1 MNAVPAS
8 VEIHARLVRPGRG
21 NGRRARRDLVDFGQ
35 PGQKFRVIEAAQV
48 KHHAVVAENPQF
60 GAGKHHGQEVV
71 VGFVAVVAG
80 IGSGAPGGDP
90 GSAAGDDGRQVAPG
104 GAFATVGEEAR
115 RVGVG
120 APAHVVDLGHPGPRE
135 LAPDDRRE
143 VHVGLGAA
151 PIDDLGPVPG
161 HRGEALGHLG
171 ADHVV
176 VGLFDPVWRPDV
188 AVEVAATGAT
198 MLALDLVPR
207 STRAQAVDV
216 LSSQATVEG
225 FQSVLLAASRL
236 PKMLPLL
243 MTAAGTVPP
252 ARVLVLGAGVAGL
265 QAIATARRLGAVV
278 EGFDIREEALEQIRS
293 LGAKSID
300 PPPAPE
306 GGVPDAVLI
315 HEVLTPHV
323 AEADVVIAAAQ
334 IPGRQSPLLV
344 TESMVTGMRPGSVL
358 VDLAVQ
364 RGGNCEVSIAD
375 TEVDHGGVT
384 VLGPRRD
391 GEGDGSAQVRQIVLQ
406 REGTETILH
415 RGDSGWTAGEAVA
428 DSAALQG
435 ILGLLPNLSL
445 TAFTSEEEAAA
456 ADFSQAQT
464 AVDVFYSAAT
474 EETPALSLLLI
485 QDEEQGHEAVECG
498 M

>member
-1 MNAVPAS
+1 
-8 VEIHARLVRPGRG
+8 
-21 NGRRARRDLVDFGQ
+21 
-35 PGQKFRVIEAAQV
+35 
-48 KHHAVVAENPQF
+48 
-60 GAGKHHGQEVV
+60 
-71 VGFVAVVAG
+71 
-80 IGSGAPGGDP
+80 
-90 GSAAGDDGRQVAPG
+90 
-104 GAFATVGEEAR
+104 
-115 RVGVG
+115 
-120 APAHVVDLGHPGPRE
+120 
-135 LAPDDRRE
+135 
-143 VHVGLGAA
+143 
-151 PIDDLGPVPG
+151 
-161 HRGEALGHLG
+161 
-171 ADHVV
+171 
-176 VGLFDPVWRPDV
+176 
-188 AVEVAATGAT
+188 

-225 FQSVLLAASRL
+225 FQSVLLAAGRL

-265 QAIATARRLGAVV
+265 QAIATARRLGALV

-375 TEVDHGGVT
+375 AEVDHGGVT
-384 VLGPRRD
+384 VLGPTDLASGSALTASRMFATNVTNLVRMLDRD
-391 GEGDGSAQVRQIVLQ
+391 GESFVDPDDDVLVGMLVATGGEVVHPVVRSVLEQ
-406 REGTETILH
+406 R
-415 RGDSGWTAGEAVA
+415 A
-428 DSAALQG
+428 DSAG
-435 ILGLLPNLSL
+435 SSRSNG
-445 TAFTSEEEAAA
+445 EAGA
-456 ADFSQAQT
+456 
-464 AVDVFYSAAT
+464 
-474 EETPALSLLLI
+474 
-485 QDEEQGHEAVECG
+485 
-498 M
+498 

>member
-1 MNAVPAS
+1 MRIAVLC
-8 VEIHARLVRPGRG
+8 E
-21 NGRRARRDLVDFGQ
+21 RRAGDRRVAVTPEATGALVVDG
-35 PGQKFRVIEAAQV
+35 
-48 KHHAVVAENPQF
+48 HSVVVET
-60 GAGKHHGQEVV
+60 GAGAAAGMPDDAYLAAGASIAPDPAAAIGEGGVV
-71 VGFVAVVAG
+71 VSVN
-80 IGSGAPGGDP
+80 
-90 GSAAGDDGRQVAPG
+90 
-104 GAFATVGEEAR
+104 
-115 RVGVG
+115 
-120 APAHVVDLGHPGPRE
+120 GPT
-135 LAPDDRRE
+135 D
-143 VHVGLGAA
+143 
-151 PIDDLGPVPG
+151 
-161 HRGEALGHLG
+161 GEALGHLG
-171 ADHVV
+171 AAHVV
-176 VGLFDPVWRPDV
+176 VGLFDPVWRPAV
-188 AVEVAATGAT
+188 AVEVAATRAT

-306 GGVPDAVLI
+306 DGVPDAVLI

-375 TEVDHGGVT
+375 AEVDHGGVT
-384 VLGPRRD
+384 VLGPTDLASGSALTASRMFATNVTNLVRMLDRD
-391 GEGDGSAQVRQIVLQ
+391 GESFVDPDDDVLVGMLVATGGEVVHPVVRSVLEQ
-406 REGTETILH
+406 REDGAGSS
-415 RGDSGWTAGEAVA
+415 RSNGEAGA
-428 DSAALQG
+428 
-435 ILGLLPNLSL
+435 
-445 TAFTSEEEAAA
+445 
-456 ADFSQAQT
+456 
-464 AVDVFYSAAT
+464 
-474 EETPALSLLLI
+474 
-485 QDEEQGHEAVECG
+485 
-498 M
+498 

>member
-1 MNAVPAS
+1 MRIAVLC
-8 VEIHARLVRPGRG
+8 E
-21 NGRRARRDLVDFGQ
+21 RRAGERRVAVTPEATGALVVDG
-35 PGQKFRVIEAAQV
+35 
-48 KHHAVVAENPQF
+48 HSVVVET
-60 GAGKHHGQEVV
+60 GAGAAAGMPDDAYLAAGASIAPDPAAAIGEGGVV
-71 VGFVAVVAG
+71 VSVN
-80 IGSGAPGGDP
+80 
-90 GSAAGDDGRQVAPG
+90 
-104 GAFATVGEEAR
+104 
-115 RVGVG
+115 
-120 APAHVVDLGHPGPRE
+120 GPT
-135 LAPDDRRE
+135 D
-143 VHVGLGAA
+143 
-151 PIDDLGPVPG
+151 
-161 HRGEALGHLG
+161 GEALGNLG

-225 FQSVLLAASRL
+225 FQSVLLAAGRL

-265 QAIATARRLGAVV
+265 QAIATARRLGALV

-384 VLGPRRD
+384 VLGPTDLASGSALTASRMFATNVTNLVRMLDRD
-391 GEGDGSAQVRQIVLQ
+391 GESFVDPDDDVLVGMLVATGGEVVHPVVRSVLEQRADGAGSSR
-406 REGTETILH
+406 
-415 RGDSGWTAGEAVA
+415 SNGEAGA
-428 DSAALQG
+428 
-435 ILGLLPNLSL
+435 
-445 TAFTSEEEAAA
+445 
-456 ADFSQAQT
+456 
-464 AVDVFYSAAT
+464 
-474 EETPALSLLLI
+474 
-485 QDEEQGHEAVECG
+485 
-498 M
+498 

>member
-1 MNAVPAS
+1 MRIAVLC
-8 VEIHARLVRPGRG
+8 E
-21 NGRRARRDLVDFGQ
+21 RRAGERRVAVTPEATGALVVDG
-35 PGQKFRVIEAAQV
+35 
-48 KHHAVVAENPQF
+48 HSVVVET
-60 GAGKHHGQEVV
+60 GAGAAAGMPDDAYLAAGASIAPDLAAAIGESGVV
-71 VGFVAVVAG
+71 VSVN
-80 IGSGAPGGDP
+80 
-90 GSAAGDDGRQVAPG
+90 
-104 GAFATVGEEAR
+104 
-115 RVGVG
+115 
-120 APAHVVDLGHPGPRE
+120 GPT
-135 LAPDDRRE
+135 D
-143 VHVGLGAA
+143 
-151 PIDDLGPVPG
+151 
-161 HRGEALGHLG
+161 GEALGNLG

-225 FQSVLLAASRL
+225 FQSVLLAAGRL

-265 QAIATARRLGAVV
+265 QAIATARRLGALV

-334 IPGRQSPLLV
+334 IPGRQSPMLV

-384 VLGPRRD
+384 VLGPTDLASGSALTASRMFATNVTNLVRMLDRD
-391 GEGDGSAQVRQIVLQ
+391 GESFVDPDDDVLVGMLVATGGEVVHPVVRSVLEQRADGAGSR
-406 REGTETILH
+406 R
-415 RGDSGWTAGEAVA
+415 SNGEAGA
-428 DSAALQG
+428 
-435 ILGLLPNLSL
+435 
-445 TAFTSEEEAAA
+445 
-456 ADFSQAQT
+456 
-464 AVDVFYSAAT
+464 
-474 EETPALSLLLI
+474 
-485 QDEEQGHEAVECG
+485 
-498 M
+498 

>member
-1 MNAVPAS
+1 MRIAVLC
-8 VEIHARLVRPGRG
+8 E
-21 NGRRARRDLVDFGQ
+21 RRAGERRVAVTPEATGALVVDG
-35 PGQKFRVIEAAQV
+35 
-48 KHHAVVAENPQF
+48 HSVVVET
-60 GAGKHHGQEVV
+60 GAGAAAGVPDDTYLAAGASIAPDPAAAIGEGGVV
-71 VGFVAVVAG
+71 VSVN
-80 IGSGAPGGDP
+80 
-90 GSAAGDDGRQVAPG
+90 
-104 GAFATVGEEAR
+104 
-115 RVGVG
+115 
-120 APAHVVDLGHPGPRE
+120 GPT
-135 LAPDDRRE
+135 DR
-143 VHVGLGAA
+143 
-151 PIDDLGPVPG
+151 
-161 HRGEALGHLG
+161 EALGHLG

-225 FQSVLLAASRL
+225 FQSVLLAAGRL

-265 QAIATARRLGAVV
+265 QAIATARRLGALV

-384 VLGPRRD
+384 VLGPTDLASGSALTASRMFATNVTNLVRMLDRD
-391 GEGDGSAQVRQIVLQ
+391 GESFVDPDDDVLVGMLVATGGEVVHPVVRSVLEQRADGAGSR
-406 REGTETILH
+406 R
-415 RGDSGWTAGEAVA
+415 SNGEAGA
-428 DSAALQG
+428 
-435 ILGLLPNLSL
+435 
-445 TAFTSEEEAAA
+445 
-456 ADFSQAQT
+456 
-464 AVDVFYSAAT
+464 
-474 EETPALSLLLI
+474 
-485 QDEEQGHEAVECG
+485 
-498 M
+498 

>member
-1 MNAVPAS
+1 MRIAVLC
-8 VEIHARLVRPGRG
+8 E
-21 NGRRARRDLVDFGQ
+21 RRAGERRVAVTPEATGALVVDG
-35 PGQKFRVIEAAQV
+35 
-48 KHHAVVAENPQF
+48 HSVVVET
-60 GAGKHHGQEVV
+60 GAGAAAGMPDDTYLAAGASIAPDPAAAIGEGGVV
-71 VGFVAVVAG
+71 VSVN
-80 IGSGAPGGDP
+80 
-90 GSAAGDDGRQVAPG
+90 
-104 GAFATVGEEAR
+104 
-115 RVGVG
+115 
-120 APAHVVDLGHPGPRE
+120 GPT
-135 LAPDDRRE
+135 DR
-143 VHVGLGAA
+143 
-151 PIDDLGPVPG
+151 
-161 HRGEALGHLG
+161 EALGHLG

-225 FQSVLLAASRL
+225 FQSVLLAAGRL

-252 ARVLVLGAGVAGL
+252 ARVLVLGTGVAGL

-384 VLGPRRD
+384 VLSPTDLASGSALTASRMFATNVTNLVRMLNRD
-391 GEGDGSAQVRQIVLQ
+391 GESFVDPDDDVLV
-406 REGTETILH
+406 GMLVA
-415 RGDSGWTAGEAVA
+415 TAGEVVHPVVRSVLEQRA
-428 DSAALQG
+428 DGAGSRRSNG
-435 ILGLLPNLSL
+435 
-445 TAFTSEEEAAA
+445 EAGA
-456 ADFSQAQT
+456 
-464 AVDVFYSAAT
+464 
-474 EETPALSLLLI
+474 
-485 QDEEQGHEAVECG
+485 
-498 M
+498 

>member
-1 MNAVPAS
+1 MRIAVLC
-8 VEIHARLVRPGRG
+8 E
-21 NGRRARRDLVDFGQ
+21 RRAGERRVAVTPEATGALVVDG
-35 PGQKFRVIEAAQV
+35 
-48 KHHAVVAENPQF
+48 HSVVVET
-60 GAGKHHGQEVV
+60 GAGAAAGMPDDAYLAAGASIASDPAAAIGEGGVV
-71 VGFVAVVAG
+71 VSVN
-80 IGSGAPGGDP
+80 
-90 GSAAGDDGRQVAPG
+90 
-104 GAFATVGEEAR
+104 
-115 RVGVG
+115 
-120 APAHVVDLGHPGPRE
+120 GPT
-135 LAPDDRRE
+135 D
-143 VHVGLGAA
+143 
-151 PIDDLGPVPG
+151 
-161 HRGEALGHLG
+161 GEALGNLG

-225 FQSVLLAASRL
+225 FQSVLLAAGRL

-384 VLGPRRD
+384 VLGPTDLASGSALTASRMFATNVTNLVRMLDRD
-391 GEGDGSAQVRQIVLQ
+391 GESFVDPDDDVLVGMLVATGGEVVHPVVRSVLEQRADGAGSSR
-406 REGTETILH
+406 
-415 RGDSGWTAGEAVA
+415 SNGEAGA
-428 DSAALQG
+428 
-435 ILGLLPNLSL
+435 
-445 TAFTSEEEAAA
+445 
-456 ADFSQAQT
+456 
-464 AVDVFYSAAT
+464 
-474 EETPALSLLLI
+474 
-485 QDEEQGHEAVECG
+485 
-498 M
+498 

>member
-1 MNAVPAS
+1 MRIAVLC
-8 VEIHARLVRPGRG
+8 E
-21 NGRRARRDLVDFGQ
+21 RRAGERRVAVTPEATGALVVDG
-35 PGQKFRVIEAAQV
+35 
-48 KHHAVVAENPQF
+48 HSVVVET
-60 GAGKHHGQEVV
+60 GAGAAAGMPDDTYLAAGASIAPDPAAAIGEGGVV
-71 VGFVAVVAG
+71 VSVN
-80 IGSGAPGGDP
+80 
-90 GSAAGDDGRQVAPG
+90 
-104 GAFATVGEEAR
+104 
-115 RVGVG
+115 
-120 APAHVVDLGHPGPRE
+120 GPT
-135 LAPDDRRE
+135 DR
-143 VHVGLGAA
+143 
-151 PIDDLGPVPG
+151 
-161 HRGEALGHLG
+161 EALGHLG

-225 FQSVLLAASRL
+225 FQSVLLAAGRL

-265 QAIATARRLGAVV
+265 QAIATARRLGALV

-334 IPGRQSPLLV
+334 IPGRQSPMLV

-364 RGGNCEVSIAD
+364 RGGNCEVTIAD
-375 TEVDHGGVT
+375 AEVDHGGVT
-384 VLGPRRD
+384 VLGPTDLASGSALTASRMFATNVTNLVRMLNRD
-391 GEGDGSAQVRQIVLQ
+391 GESFVDPDDDVLVGMLVATGGEVVHPVVRLVLEQRADGV
-406 REGTETILH
+406 G
-415 RGDSGWTAGEAVA
+415 SGRSSGEAGA
-428 DSAALQG
+428 
-435 ILGLLPNLSL
+435 
-445 TAFTSEEEAAA
+445 
-456 ADFSQAQT
+456 
-464 AVDVFYSAAT
+464 
-474 EETPALSLLLI
+474 
-485 QDEEQGHEAVECG
+485 
-498 M
+498 

>member
-1 MNAVPAS
+1 MRIAVLC
-8 VEIHARLVRPGRG
+8 E
-21 NGRRARRDLVDFGQ
+21 RRAGERRVAVTPEATGALVVDG
-35 PGQKFRVIEAAQV
+35 
-48 KHHAVVAENPQF
+48 HSVVVET
-60 GAGKHHGQEVV
+60 GAGAAAGMPDDAYLAAGASIAPDPAAAIGEGGVV
-71 VGFVAVVAG
+71 VSVN
-80 IGSGAPGGDP
+80 
-90 GSAAGDDGRQVAPG
+90 
-104 GAFATVGEEAR
+104 
-115 RVGVG
+115 
-120 APAHVVDLGHPGPRE
+120 GPT
-135 LAPDDRRE
+135 DN
-143 VHVGLGAA
+143 
-151 PIDDLGPVPG
+151 
-161 HRGEALGHLG
+161 EALGHLG

-225 FQSVLLAASRL
+225 FQSVLLAAGRL

-344 TESMVTGMRPGSVL
+344 TESMVTGMRPGSML

-375 TEVDHGGVT
+375 AEVDHGGVT
-384 VLGPRRD
+384 VLGPTDLASGSALTASRMFATNVTNLVRMLDRD
-391 GEGDGSAQVRQIVLQ
+391 GESFVDPDDDVLVGMLVATGGEVVHPVVRSVLEQRADGAGSSR
-406 REGTETILH
+406 
-415 RGDSGWTAGEAVA
+415 SNGEAGA
-428 DSAALQG
+428 
-435 ILGLLPNLSL
+435 
-445 TAFTSEEEAAA
+445 
-456 ADFSQAQT
+456 
-464 AVDVFYSAAT
+464 
-474 EETPALSLLLI
+474 
-485 QDEEQGHEAVECG
+485 
-498 M
+498 

>member
-1 MNAVPAS
+1 MRIAVLC
-8 VEIHARLVRPGRG
+8 E
-21 NGRRARRDLVDFGQ
+21 RRAGERRVAVTPEATGALVVDG
-35 PGQKFRVIEAAQV
+35 
-48 KHHAVVAENPQF
+48 HSVVVET
-60 GAGKHHGQEVV
+60 GAGAAAGMPDDAYLAAGASIASDPTAAIGEGGVV
-71 VGFVAVVAG
+71 VSVN
-80 IGSGAPGGDP
+80 
-90 GSAAGDDGRQVAPG
+90 
-104 GAFATVGEEAR
+104 
-115 RVGVG
+115 
-120 APAHVVDLGHPGPRE
+120 GPT
-135 LAPDDRRE
+135 D
-143 VHVGLGAA
+143 
-151 PIDDLGPVPG
+151 
-161 HRGEALGHLG
+161 GEALGNLG

-225 FQSVLLAASRL
+225 FQSVLLAAGRL

-334 IPGRQSPLLV
+334 IPGRQSPMLV

-384 VLGPRRD
+384 VLSPTDLASGSALTASRMFATNVTNLVRMLDRD
-391 GEGDGSAQVRQIVLQ
+391 GESFVDPDDDVLVGMLVATGGEVVHPVVRSVLEQLADGAGSSR
-406 REGTETILH
+406 
-415 RGDSGWTAGEAVA
+415 SSGEAGA
-428 DSAALQG
+428 
-435 ILGLLPNLSL
+435 
-445 TAFTSEEEAAA
+445 
-456 ADFSQAQT
+456 
-464 AVDVFYSAAT
+464 
-474 EETPALSLLLI
+474 
-485 QDEEQGHEAVECG
+485 
-498 M
+498 